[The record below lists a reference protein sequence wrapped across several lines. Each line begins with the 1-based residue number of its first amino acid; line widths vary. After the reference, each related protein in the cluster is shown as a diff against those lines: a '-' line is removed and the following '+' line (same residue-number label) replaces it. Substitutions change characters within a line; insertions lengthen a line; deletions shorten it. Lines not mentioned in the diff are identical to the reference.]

1 MTRGPSR
8 EQFWWGMKLWATLKE
23 GRNKQT
29 SAVELLKQ
37 RVEAWILAK
46 KNHIH
51 LELYNRKPEWELSSF
66 FSLSFL
72 FLFCL
77 FCYLVVTYLCNELT
91 GKKTSQSENIVF
103 TMSYTLRR
111 DKEVWDI
118 FLHSR
123 KIDILGLAWQSSG

>member
-1 MTRGPSR
+1 M
-8 EQFWWGMKLWATLKE
+8 WATLRE

-51 LELYNRKPEWELSSF
+51 LELCSRKPEWELLPF
-66 FSLSFL
+66 FSLSF
-72 FLFCL
+72 FFVL
-77 FCYLVVTYLCNELT
+77 FCYLILTYLCNELT
-91 GKKTSQSENIVF
+91 GKKSSQSENIVF

-111 DKEVWDI
+111 DKEV
-118 FLHSR
+118 
-123 KIDILGLAWQSSG
+123 